1 MKDVLNISLV
11 GVGGQGT
18 LLASEILCHTALL
31 AGKDVKKSEVHG
43 MAQRG
48 GSVVSQVRIGEKVY
62 SPLIGVGE
70 TDVLVSF
77 EKLEALRFA
86 HFLSPD
92 GIAMVNDQE
101 IRPVTVS
108 SGQAEWP
115 SDLDQRLHDT
125 FPKLE
130 LLPALDIARDLGNM
144 RVVNVVMI
152 GALSNHLPID
162 DEIWR
167 ESVKTLVKPQFVE
180 FNLKAYDA
188 GKKSCCT
195 VFLTR

>member
-1 MKDVLNISLV
+1 MKDIINISLV

-18 LLASEILCHTALL
+18 LLASEIICQAGLL

-48 GSVVSQVRIGEKVY
+48 GSVVSQLRIGEKVY

-70 TDVLVSF
+70 TDILVSF
-77 EKLEALRFA
+77 EKVEALRFA

-92 GIAMVNDQE
+92 GVAMVNDQE

-108 SGQAEWP
+108 SGLAQWP
-115 SDLDQRLHDT
+115 DDLDGRLKST
-125 FPKLE
+125 FAKLE
-130 LLPALDIARDLGNM
+130 LLPALDIARSLGNM
-144 RVVNVVMI
+144 KAVNVVMI
-152 GALSNHLPID
+152 GALSNHFGVA

-167 ESVKTLVKPQFVE
+167 EAIKDLVKPRFLE
-180 FNLKAYDA
+180 LNLKAYDA
-188 GKKSCCT
+188 GRAACCT
-195 VFLTR
+195 VAL